1 MGGGSWTTKAFS
13 NYVSSSRGITVD
25 ELESMTLSASQTYRS
40 NFLQDTLR
48 PWKITRECV
57 DSDEHPNTVPV
68 ILALDVTGSMGAA
81 AVEVAKK
88 LNQIMTD
95 IYADESIKDV
105 EFCIMGI
112 GDLAYDDAPIQM
124 SQFESDVRIA
134 EQLDKI
140 YFEHGGGG
148 NSYESYTAAWYMGVN
163 HCKLDCWKRGKKGII
178 ITLGDECPNPH
189 LPKIGLSGATGDR
202 LQGDVETK
210 ELKVETMEK
219 FDVYHISID
228 DHHSSYEY
236 NTRRYPLDE
245 QWRELVGVDNYF
257 ICNVNNLAAT
267 ITNIIVNREKESNIQ
282 VIAADIAN
290 SNNEVKW
297 SL

>member
-13 NYVSSSRGITVD
+13 NYVSTSRGVTVD

-40 NFLQDTLR
+40 NFLQDMLR

-57 DSDEHPNTVPV
+57 DSDEHPFTIPV

-95 IYADESIKDV
+95 IYADESIKDI

-112 GDLAYDDAPIQM
+112 GDLSYDDAPIQM

-148 NSYESYTAAWYMGVN
+148 NSYESYTAAWYMGIN
-163 HCKLDCWKRGKKGII
+163 HCKLDCWKRDKKGII
-178 ITLGDECPNPH
+178 ITLGDECPNPY
-189 LPKIGLSGATGDR
+189 LPKAELSRVTGDYV
-202 LQGDVETK
+202 QGDIDTK
-210 ELKVETMEK
+210 DLKNEVMEK

-228 DHHSSYEY
+228 DKRSSYES
-236 NTRRYPLDE
+236 NSKRHPLDA
-245 QWRELVGVDNYF
+245 QWRELIGKDNYF

-267 ITNIIVNREKESNIQ
+267 ITNIIVNREKETVVITENENIFN
-282 VIAADIAN
+282 AEY
-290 SNNEVKW
+290 EVKW
-297 SL
+297 NI